1 MYGEWARSSPRERIL
16 DGVCLRGIFGERVA
30 EQKPNTQEPR
40 RAIPPILPDP
50 TPQPECSKARA
61 NYPQRWSLSG
71 LFRTGCPVVGLYQ
84 LHPMR
89 LGTVRVMPA
98 GLRVDGEAGKI
109 AAGRDQSKASH
120 ADGAGQ
126 LDLLPRLPAS
136 PLPVLDQRSRGTQF
150 IRLEVHSVLN
160 TPAATRMGFWSINPY
175 VGCEFGCMYCY
186 ARDTHRWV
194 VERAVG
200 RTGGQ
205 ADGRPDDNAAGPES
219 DASPR
224 MLHGLPPYRPSAL
237 PPEEAF
243 EKEILVKSEVA
254 EVLAR
259 TLNPAKLAGDPLV
272 IGTATDP
279 YQPAE
284 RRFRLTRR
292 ILEVLRSYQELSIE
306 IITKSPLVTR
316 DIDLLQ
322 AISQSNDVSV
332 NISLATADPRLA
344 RRLELRSPIP
354 AARLRALRRLTAAG
368 IHAGLIIAPIIPGIT
383 DDWAGLARLM
393 EAAKEAGAHYVIG
406 SALRLGPAA
415 RHRFLPFLEREFPDL
430 YQRYRRHYAGSDV
443 ASRSYQDALTRRL
456 NALRQAFGFAGD
468 EASSR
473 RRRRL
478 ELAHARSARVPQQ
491 EQAVLL

>member
-1 MYGEWARSSPRERIL
+1 MRMGA
-16 DGVCLRGIFGERVA
+16 VRVTTA
-30 EQKPNTQEPR
+30 GRRVSGAAGQPEPR
-40 RAIPPILPDP
+40 VERQEA
-50 TPQPECSKARA
+50 
-61 NYPQRWSLSG
+61 
-71 LFRTGCPVVGLYQ
+71 
-84 LHPMR
+84 
-89 LGTVRVMPA
+89 PA
-98 GLRVDGEAGKI
+98 DEIR
-109 AAGRDQSKASH
+109 
-120 ADGAGQ
+120 Q
-126 LDLLPRLPAS
+126 LDLLPRSPAA
-136 PLPVLDQRSRGTQF
+136 PPHLPVLDQRSRGTSF
-150 IRLEVHSVLN
+150 IGLQVHSVLN
-160 TPAATRMGFWSINPY
+160 TPAATRMGFWSLNPY

-186 ARDTHRWV
+186 ARDTHRWT

-205 ADGRPDDNAAGPES
+205 AGGRSNSSPQVLPD
-219 DASPR
+219 
-224 MLHGLPPYRPSAL
+224 LPPYRPSDL

-254 EVLAR
+254 EVLGR
-259 TLNPAKLAGDPLV
+259 TLTPAKLAGDPLV

-284 RRFRLTRR
+284 RRFQLTRR
-292 ILEVLRSYQELSIE
+292 ILEVLRSYHGLSIE

-316 DIDLLQ
+316 DIDLLL
-322 AISQSNDVSV
+322 AISQANDLSV
-332 NISLATADPRLA
+332 NISLATANPRLA

-354 AARLRALRRLTAAG
+354 SARLRALRRLTTAG
-368 IHAGLIIAPIIPGIT
+368 VHAGLIIAPIIPGIT

-393 EAAKEAGAHYVIG
+393 EAAKEAGARYVIG

-415 RHRFLPFLEREFPDL
+415 RHRFLPFLEREFPEL
-430 YQRYRRHYAGSDV
+430 YQRYRRHYAGSDL
-443 ASRSYQDALTRRL
+443 ASRSYQEALTRRL

-478 ELAHARSARVPQQ
+478 ELAGAPTARAPQA

>member
-1 MYGEWARSSPRERIL
+1 M
-16 DGVCLRGIFGERVA
+16 
-30 EQKPNTQEPR
+30 
-40 RAIPPILPDP
+40 
-50 TPQPECSKARA
+50 
-61 NYPQRWSLSG
+61 
-71 LFRTGCPVVGLYQ
+71 YQ
-84 LHPMR
+84 LHSMR
-89 LGTVRVMPA
+89 VGKVRMS
-98 GLRVDGEAGKI
+98 EAGRRGSG
-109 AAGRDQSKASH
+109 AAGQH
-120 ADGAGQ
+120 HQGAELQQPEPDEIRQ
-126 LDLLPRLPAS
+126 LDLLPRSPAAPPS
-136 PLPVLDQRSRGTQF
+136 RLPVLDQRSRGTQF
-150 IRLEVHSVLN
+150 IELQVHSVLN
-160 TPAATRMGFWSINPY
+160 TPAATHMGFWSLNPY

-194 VERAVG
+194 VERAV
-200 RTGGQ
+200 RRKGGKACPERSEGAVTNDEEI
-205 ADGRPDDNAAGPES
+205 ADGELS
-219 DASPR
+219 DKVST
-224 MLHGLPPYRPSAL
+224 LPPYRPSDL

-259 TLNPAKLAGDPLV
+259 TLNPAKLAGHPLV

-284 RRFRLTRR
+284 RRFGLTRR
-292 ILEVLRSYQELSIE
+292 ILQVLRSYHGLSIE

-322 AISQSNDVSV
+322 AISANNEISV
-332 NISLATADPRLA
+332 NISLATADSRLA

-368 IHAGLIIAPIIPGIT
+368 VHAGLIIAPIIPGIT
-383 DDWAGLARLM
+383 DDWTGLARLM
-393 EAAKEAGAHYVIG
+393 EAAKEAGARYVIG

-415 RHRFLPFLEREFPDL
+415 RHRFLPFLEREFPEL
-430 YQRYRRHYAGSDV
+430 YQRYRRHYATRDL
-443 ASRSYQDALTRRL
+443 ASQSYQDALTRRL

-478 ELAHARSARVPQQ
+478 EMAEAKSARVPVP
-491 EQAVLL
+491 EQATLL